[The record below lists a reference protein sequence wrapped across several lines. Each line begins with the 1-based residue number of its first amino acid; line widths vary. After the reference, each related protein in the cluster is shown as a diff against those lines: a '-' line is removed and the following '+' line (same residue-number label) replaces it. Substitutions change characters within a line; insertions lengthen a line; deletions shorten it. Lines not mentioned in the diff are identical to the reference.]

1 MTPTLGIQGRGFF
14 FNKQKGMDM
23 TSSMKSSFISGYIQ
37 LKNDLSACIDDML
50 TIENIRSSPCEELR
64 DKIRTD
70 TFNLVVV
77 GQFKRGKTSLI
88 NALLENEILP
98 VSVVPL
104 TSIVTIM
111 TYGEALR
118 ARVYFNDDRTAEI
131 NPESIHEYITEKEN
145 PKNEKDVREVVIT
158 YPSSYL
164 KDGVRLIDTPGVGS
178 IYQHNTDI
186 AYRYLPKSD
195 AALFLLSVDQP
206 MSKSEIDFLND
217 VKEYSNKIMFLLN
230 KTDYLS
236 EKDLKESVDFSAKA
250 LAETMGSEVKL
261 FPVSARLALEGCL
274 SKSEEKVQKSLLPVF
289 KEELHKFLMEDKG
302 NVLIF
307 SAANRLLRMLSQA
320 TLEIEIEIKAVSAPL
335 EELKEKLRAFDN
347 KKRETELE
355 KQDFDI
361 LLNGETRRLAKAIDD
376 DLHLFKTDLLLHEE
390 AHLEDLFN
398 ENKRLPLS
406 ELRSMLEEQ
415 VIISIKNSFNPWRAA
430 ADERIAK
437 SFENACKRFIIKID
451 ETVDA
456 LLRYSSELFNVP
468 FDAVKVEAVWSAKTG
483 LYYKFRDEPV
493 GIEIL
498 ASTVTL
504 ALPKFIGDR
513 LVLKKMKEYLGKA
526 VSMQCGRIGY
536 DFERRLDKSRLDF
549 RWEMLRRIDA
559 TIEGISAAIEK
570 GMTQRVKSEQDVS
583 KRKEELDKT
592 TGKLSQI
599 KASLM
604 RIRTAVDERK
614 KDC

>member
-1 MTPTLGIQGRGFF
+1 MA
-14 FNKQKGMDM
+14 
-23 TSSMKSSFISGYIQ
+23 SSVQSSLISDYVQ
-37 LKNDLSACIDDML
+37 LKGDLSECIEDML
-50 TIENIRSSPCEELR
+50 AIGNIRRSPCEELR

-88 NALLENEILP
+88 NALLGNEILP

-118 ARVYFNDDRTAEI
+118 VRVYFNDDRTAEI
-131 NPESIHEYITEKEN
+131 SPESIHEYVTEKGN
-145 PKNEKDVREVVIT
+145 PKNAKDVREVVLT

-164 KDGVRLIDTPGVGS
+164 RDGVRLIDTPGVGS

-206 MSKSEIDFLND
+206 MSKSEIDFLHD
-217 VKEYSNKIMFLLN
+217 VKEYSNKILFLLN
-230 KTDYLS
+230 KADYLC
-236 EKDLKESVDFSAKA
+236 ENDLRESIEFSKNA
-250 LAETMGSEVKL
+250 LKETMGAEVKL
-261 FPVSARLALEGCL
+261 FPVSARLALEGSL
-274 SKSEEKVQKSLLPVF
+274 SKSDEMVRKSLLPVF
-289 KEELHKFLMEDKG
+289 TNELHKFLVEEKG
-302 NVLIF
+302 NLLIL
-307 SAANRLLRMLSQA
+307 SAANNLLRMLSQA
-320 TLEIEIEIKAVSAPL
+320 KLELEIKSLTTPL
-335 EELKEKLRAFDN
+335 EELKEKIRAFED

-361 LLNGETRRLAKAIDD
+361 LLNGETGRLAKALDD
-376 DLHLFKTDLLLHEE
+376 DLHRFKTDLLLHEE
-390 AHLEDLFN
+390 ARLKEMFN
-398 ENKRLPLS
+398 QNRRLSLNK
-406 ELRSMLEEQ
+406 LRSMLEEQ
-415 VIISIKNSFNPWRAA
+415 VIIYIKNSFNTWRAE

-437 SFENACKRFIIKID
+437 SFENACKHFIIKID

-456 LLRYSSELFNVP
+456 LLRFSSKLFAVP
-468 FDAVKVEAVWSAKTG
+468 FDAVKVEAVWSVKTYF
-483 LYYKFRDEPV
+483 YYKFRDEPV

-498 ASTVTL
+498 ASTITL
-504 ALPKFIGDR
+504 ALPKFIGDK
-513 LVLKKMKEYLGKA
+513 LVLKKMKEYLHKA

-536 DFERRLDKSRLDF
+536 DFDRRLDKSRLDF

-570 GMTQRVKSEQDVS
+570 GLTQRAKSEQDVR
-583 KRKEELDKT
+583 KRKHELAETAK
-592 TGKLSQI
+592 KLNEI
-599 KASLM
+599 KDRLM
-604 RIRTAVDERK
+604 RIRMAADGRKESGQTAL
-614 KDC
+614 